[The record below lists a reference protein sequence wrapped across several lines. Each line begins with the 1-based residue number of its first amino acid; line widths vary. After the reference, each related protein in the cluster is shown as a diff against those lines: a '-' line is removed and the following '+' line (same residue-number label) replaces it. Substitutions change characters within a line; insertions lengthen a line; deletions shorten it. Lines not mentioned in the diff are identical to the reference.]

1 MDLGIRLPVLCSPSF
16 RNDYVSYGG
25 VWEARDEAGE
35 SGRPEMRES
44 PSKFGSRFTLKPEAR
59 ASYNES
65 LSDAATAPCTVPITP
80 RRLRHLDRQLD
91 RILDFVASRG
101 FPPVHDRSAGD
112 SRDGLQQVGLWDVP
126 VLA

>member
-1 MDLGIRLPVLCSPSF
+1 MTRVVLELTQELDQ
-16 RNDYVSYGG
+16 N
-25 VWEARDEAGE
+25 
-35 SGRPEMRES
+35 
-44 PSKFGSRFTLKPEAR
+44 
-59 ASYNES
+59 
-65 LSDAATAPCTVPITP
+65 TVPITR
-80 RRLRHLDRQLD
+80 RRLRHLNRQLD